1 MSSDPPHRQN
11 PPSPRPLSPG
21 VAGTA
26 SRLLFSVRKSFS
38 YSSNSPRRKTAENLR
53 AGMYSTPEERHPH
66 NPSRVPR
73 SRYPD
78 TSSRPPTIEQIAM
91 GLHVSRTPHL
101 RPIGNP
107 LQRHS
112 VPSSPSRRNLI
123 AAMHA
128 PDVLPHPY
136 GSRNSSFSALQHAT
150 PHSLPP
156 PPSRSSMK
164 RPSAS
169 TSTLGPPQKPLL
181 SSGASPSTSTV
192 TSGGPATPESSRP
205 VLSLKHRM
213 SKLIPGYRPS
223 ASPPS
228 LGRASSFTSSGS
240 DGTRPTTPR
249 KAVRF
254 STSVLALDEQ
264 PS

>member
-1 MSSDPPHRQN
+1 MSSDHQN

-26 SRLLFSVRKSFS
+26 SRLLFSMRKSFS
-38 YSSNSPRRKTAENLR
+38 HSSSSSLRRKTAEHPR
-53 AGMYSTPEERHPH
+53 AAGMYSTPEERHPY
-66 NPSRVPR
+66 NPLRAAR
-73 SRYPD
+73 SRHPD
-78 TSSRPPTIEQIAM
+78 TSSGRPTIEQIAM

-112 VPSSPSRRNLI
+112 VPSSPSRRHLS
-123 AAMHA
+123 AAIHA
-128 PDVLPHPY
+128 PDHLPLHPY
-136 GSRNSSFSALQHAT
+136 DPHGAAFSALQHRT
-150 PHSLPP
+150 RQSLPP

-164 RPSAS
+164 RSSAS
-169 TSTLGPPQKPLL
+169 SSPLAPPQLPFI
-181 SSGASPSTSTV
+181 SSRASPSTF
-192 TSGGPATPESSRP
+192 
-205 VLSLKHRM
+205 RM

-223 ASPPS
+223 SASSPATSS
-228 LGRASSFTSSGS
+228 LGRTSSFTSSGS
-240 DGTRPTTPR
+240 NDTRPTTPR

-264 PS
+264 SS